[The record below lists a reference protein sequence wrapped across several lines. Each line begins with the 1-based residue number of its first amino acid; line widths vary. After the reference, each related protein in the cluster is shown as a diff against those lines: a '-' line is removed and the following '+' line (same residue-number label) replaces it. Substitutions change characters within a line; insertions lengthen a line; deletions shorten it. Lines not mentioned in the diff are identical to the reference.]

1 MVCVDLSLV
10 VRDRGLCVSS
20 MEGDTMIRLP
30 KWFLMALAMILFVA
44 LATPVLAEEV
54 KGKIKSI
61 TADKKE
67 FTVTD
72 NDGKT
77 IEFVLTDDG
86 KVKLGDKDG
95 KLSDLKEGDEVTITY
110 EKKDGK
116 MMVSEIK
123 CKRE

>member
-1 MVCVDLSLV
+1 M
-10 VRDRGLCVSS
+10 G
-20 MEGDTMIRLP
+20 
-30 KWFLMALAMILFVA
+30 LAMILLVA
-44 LATPVLAEEV
+44 LAAPVLADEV
-54 KGKIKSI
+54 KGKVKSI
-61 TADKKE
+61 TADKRE

-72 NDGKT
+72 NDGKNH
-77 IEFVLTDDG
+77 EFVLTEDG

>member
-1 MVCVDLSLV
+1 MD
-10 VRDRGLCVSS
+10 G
-20 MEGDTMIRLP
+20 
-30 KWFLMALAMILFVA
+30 LAMILLVA
-44 LATPVLAEEV
+44 LAAPVLADEV

-61 TADKKE
+61 TADKRE

-72 NDGKT
+72 SDAKNH
-77 IEFVLTDDG
+77 EFILTEDG

-116 MMVSEIK
+116 LMVSEIK

>member
-1 MVCVDLSLV
+1 
-10 VRDRGLCVSS
+10 
-20 MEGDTMIRLP
+20 MEGNPMIRLP
-30 KWFLMALAMILFVA
+30 KWFLIVLAMTLLLAVA
-44 LATPVLAEEV
+44 APVLADEV

-61 TADKKE
+61 TADKRE

-72 NDGKT
+72 NDGKNH
-77 IEFVLTDDG
+77 EFILNEDG

-95 KLSDLKEGDEVTITY
+95 KLNDLKEGAEVTITY

-123 CKRE
+123 CKKE

>member
-1 MVCVDLSLV
+1 M
-10 VRDRGLCVSS
+10 
-20 MEGDTMIRLP
+20 P
-30 KWFLMALAMILFVA
+30 KWLLMVLAMTLLVA
-44 LATPVLAEEV
+44 VAAPVMAEEV

-61 TADKKE
+61 SADKRE

-77 IEFVLTDDG
+77 HDFTLNEDG

-95 KLSDLKEGDEVTITY
+95 KLNDLKEGDEVTITY
-110 EKKDGK
+110 EKKDNK

-123 CKRE
+123 RKE

>member
-1 MVCVDLSLV
+1 
-10 VRDRGLCVSS
+10 
-20 MEGDTMIRLP
+20 MIRMP
-30 KWFLMALAMILFVA
+30 KWLLMVLAMTLLVA
-44 LATPVLAEEV
+44 VAAPVMAEEV

-61 TADKKE
+61 SADKRE

-77 IEFVLTDDG
+77 HDFILNEDG

-95 KLSDLKEGDEVTITY
+95 KLNDLKEGDEVTITY
-110 EKKDGK
+110 EKKDNK

-123 CKRE
+123 RKE

>member
-1 MVCVDLSLV
+1 
-10 VRDRGLCVSS
+10 
-20 MEGDTMIRLP
+20 MIRLP
-30 KWFLMALAMILFVA
+30 KWVLMALAMTLLVAVAAPA
-44 LATPVLAEEV
+44 LAAEV

-61 TADKKE
+61 TADKRE

-72 NDGKT
+72 NDAKNF
-77 IEFVLTDDG
+77 EFILLEDG

-95 KLSDLKEGDEVTITY
+95 KLSDLKEGDQVTITY

-116 MMVSEIK
+116 LMVSEIK

>member
-1 MVCVDLSLV
+1 
-10 VRDRGLCVSS
+10 
-20 MEGDTMIRLP
+20 MIRMP
-30 KWFLMALAMILFVA
+30 KWLLMALAMTLLVA
-44 LATPVLAEEV
+44 VAAPVMAEEV

-61 TADKKE
+61 SADKRE

-77 IEFVLTDDG
+77 HDFILNEDG

-95 KLSDLKEGDEVTITY
+95 KLNDLKEGDEVTITY
-110 EKKDGK
+110 EKKDNK

-123 CKRE
+123 RKE

>member
-1 MVCVDLSLV
+1 
-10 VRDRGLCVSS
+10 
-20 MEGDTMIRLP
+20 MIRLP
-30 KWFLMALAMILFVA
+30 KWFLLVLAVA
-44 LATPVLAEEV
+44 LLAAFAAPVMAEEA

-72 NDGKT
+72 TDGKT
-77 IEFVLTDDG
+77 LEFILADDG

-95 KLSDLKEGDEVTITY
+95 KLNDLKEGDEVTITY

-123 CKRE
+123 CKKE